1 MLCSGNIGTWVG
13 ELGVAPRLAYPFII
27 LPSGCTSDEGV
38 IMLMRIYSLFMES
51 IASNILCGF
60 VLSIL
65 SLAHHLPFYVK
76 PSTKSL
82 PADPGKPKVGLA
94 CKKDKAF
101 GLLGGGRL
109 QGLAG
114 SFSCLQ
120 GLVMAMVSA

>member
-27 LPSGCTSDEGV
+27 LLSGCTSDEGV

-82 PADPGKPKVGLA
+82 PADPGKPKVWAWLA
-94 CKKDKAF
+94 KKTKSLVCYEVTDF
-101 GLLGGGRL
+101 RDWRDL
-109 QGLAG
+109 
-114 SFSCLQ
+114 SFACRDWLWRW
-120 GLVMAMVSA
+120 